1 MFIRELNS
9 NALFKM
15 SRMHKIEDLLH
26 KEIASIIVTR
36 IDNQDVKNTVT
47 ITDIKV
53 SKDIR
58 SAIVY
63 FTTLKNDFKKIEKIM
78 NTLKPT
84 IKFYLSKNVHL
95 KRIPDFKFIFDDT
108 VIKGQKI
115 NKLLNSLK

>member
-1 MFIRELNS
+1 
-9 NALFKM
+9 M

-58 SAIVY
+58 SAVVY
-63 FTTLKNDFKKIEKIM
+63 FTTLKNDFNKIEKIM

-115 NKLLNSLK
+115 NKLLSSLK

>member
-1 MFIRELNS
+1 
-9 NALFKM
+9 M
-15 SRMHKIEDLLH
+15 SRINKIEDLLH
-26 KEIASIIVTR
+26 KEIANIIVTR
-36 IDNQDVKNTVT
+36 IDNQDIKNTVT

-84 IKFYLSKNVHL
+84 IKFYLSKNVYL
-95 KRIPDFKFIFDDT
+95 KRIPDFRFIFDDT

>member
-1 MFIRELNS
+1 
-9 NALFKM
+9 M
-15 SRMHKIEDLLH
+15 SRMYKIEDLLH

-58 SAIVY
+58 NAIVY
-63 FTTLKNDFKKIEKIM
+63 FTTLKSDFKKIEKIM
-78 NTLKPT
+78 NMLKPT
-84 IKFYLSKNVHL
+84 IKFYLSKSVHL

-115 NKLLNSLK
+115 NKLLDSLK

>member
-1 MFIRELNS
+1 
-9 NALFKM
+9 
-15 SRMHKIEDLLH
+15 MHKIEDLLH
-26 KEIASIIVTR
+26 KEIASIVVSK

-58 SAIVY
+58 SAVVY
-63 FTTLKNDFKKIEKIM
+63 FTLLKNDFNQIEKIL

-84 IKFYLSKNVHL
+84 IKYYLSKNVHL
-95 KRIPDFKFIFDDT
+95 KRIPDLKFIFDDT

>member
-1 MFIRELNS
+1 MY
-9 NALFKM
+9 
-15 SRMHKIEDLLH
+15 KIEDLLH

-53 SKDIR
+53 SRDIR
-58 SAIVY
+58 NAIVY
-63 FTTLKNDFKKIEKIM
+63 FTTLKSDFKKIEKIM
-78 NTLKPT
+78 NMLKPT
-84 IKFYLSKNVHL
+84 IKFYLSKSVHL

-115 NKLLNSLK
+115 DKLLNSIKQ

>member
-1 MFIRELNS
+1 
-9 NALFKM
+9 M
-15 SRMHKIEDLLH
+15 SRMYKIEDLLH

-53 SKDIR
+53 SRDIR
-58 SAIVY
+58 NAIVY
-63 FTTLKNDFKKIEKIM
+63 FTTLKSDFKKIEKIM
-78 NTLKPT
+78 NMLKPT

-115 NKLLNSLK
+115 NTLLNSLK

>member
-1 MFIRELNS
+1 
-9 NALFKM
+9 M
-15 SRMHKIEDLLH
+15 SRIHKIEDLLH
-26 KEIASIIVTR
+26 KEIANIIVTR

-115 NKLLNSLK
+115 NTLLNSLK

>member
-1 MFIRELNS
+1 
-9 NALFKM
+9 M

-26 KEIASIIVTR
+26 KEIASIIVTK

-47 ITDIKV
+47 ITGIKV

-63 FTTLKNDFKKIEKIM
+63 FTTLKSNFKKIEEIM

-95 KRIPDFKFIFDDT
+95 KRIPDIKFIFDDT
-108 VIKGQKI
+108 ALKGEKI

>member
-1 MFIRELNS
+1 
-9 NALFKM
+9 M

-26 KEIASIIVTR
+26 KEIASIIISR
-36 IDNQDVKNTVT
+36 IDNQDVKSTVT

-78 NTLKPT
+78 NKLKPT